1 MRLTTTRRSR
11 GPVLPGVTGTARLDR
26 RTSSLTRRLRPG
38 DVAVIQ
44 HVDLDRASAEAMV
57 ECRVAAVVNA
67 AESISGRYPAMGPQV
82 LAAAGIP
89 LVDVGPEV
97 MSRVSDGDRLR
108 VLDGAVWLG
117 DEPVARGDVLDMD
130 RVAER
135 TELARAGLASRLEA
149 FTLDAAE
156 YLRREHEL
164 LLDDV
169 GIPSLSTT
177 FRGREVLVVSAAYDY
192 RADLRALRT
201 YLRDR
206 HPVLVG
212 VDAGADALLEVG
224 LKPDVV
230 VGDLDG
236 LSAAALRCG
245 AEMVA
250 HRARDGRAPLRERL
264 ERYGVKPVPFPSA
277 GTAEDAA
284 LLLADAGGADVVVL
298 AGSHSDLVEFLDRG
312 RSAMASAVLTRV
324 RVGPRLLEAG
334 TAARLHGTRL
344 SPWHLVLLVLAG
356 LLAVA
361 VAVGVT
367 PVGQEWIDSA
377 ADAVGA
383 IWNDTVTAIQGLA

>member
-57 ECRVAAVVNA
+57 ACRVAAVVNA
-67 AESISGRYPAMGPQV
+67 AESISGRYPALGPQV
-82 LAAAGIP
+82 LASAGIP

-97 MSRVSDGDRLR
+97 MSRVSDGDALR
-108 VLDGAVWLG
+108 VLDGEVWLG

-135 TELARAGLASRLEA
+135 TEQARAGLAARLEA

-169 GIPSLSTT
+169 GIPTLTT
-177 FRGREVLVVSAAYDY
+177 TLRGREVLVVSATHHH
-192 RADLRALRT
+192 RADLRALRG

-206 HPVLVG
+206 HPVLIG
-212 VDAGADALLEVG
+212 VDAGADALLDVG

-230 VGDLDG
+230 VGDLDA
-236 LSAAALRCG
+236 LSARGLRCG

-250 HRARDGRAPLRERL
+250 HTARDGRPPQRERL
-264 ERYGVKPVPFPSA
+264 ERYGVKPVPFRAA

-284 LLLADAGGADVVVL
+284 LLLADAGGADVIVL
-298 AGSHSDLVEFLDRG
+298 AGSHADLVEFLDRG
-312 RSAMASAVLTRV
+312 RSAMASAFLTRL
-324 RVGPRLLEAG
+324 RVGPRLLEAR
-334 TAARLHGTRL
+334 TAARLHSTRL

-361 VAVGVT
+361 VAVGTT

-377 ADAVGA
+377 ADTASA
-383 IWNDTVTAIQGLA
+383 IWHDTVNAVQGLT